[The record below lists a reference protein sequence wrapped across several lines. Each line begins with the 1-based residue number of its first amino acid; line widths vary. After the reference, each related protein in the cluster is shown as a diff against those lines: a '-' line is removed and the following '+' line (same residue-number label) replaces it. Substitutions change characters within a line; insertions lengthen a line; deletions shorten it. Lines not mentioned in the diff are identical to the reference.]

1 VVDRWE
7 ILLEQRTER
16 RMQMF
21 TRILIAVETAAQI
34 PRVRAVAKLLAKPS
48 TLPTPLHVTLMHAT
62 THALGSAKVKI
73 SSDDLEHLTE
83 RLRGDGV
90 EARYL
95 LEFEQPERGIV
106 DAASQAC
113 ADLIVLMPHGR
124 QGLDALSHPSVTAKV
139 LSSATTPLL
148 IWPEHV
154 AVTEAEDFL
163 NLPGAAVIL
172 PLDGGELAERALPYA
187 MDLANTFGRSLLLVR
202 VTPDVTPPMTIIAE
216 QGLVTPEIPRAE
228 QEEACSY
235 LAKIRERYTKDAA
248 LPIQSMALTGGP
260 GLRLLDLAE
269 AHPGSV
275 IVLRTHGR
283 GPLSSAV
290 LGSVTTE
297 LIREGATPVV
307 VIPPHAAA
315 PLARTAP
322 LKRQTAVVG

>member
-1 VVDRWE
+1 
-7 ILLEQRTER
+7 
-16 RMQMF
+16 MF
-21 TRILIAVETAAQI
+21 TRILIAVENAAQTPQVI
-34 PRVRAVAKLLAKPS
+34 AVAKLLAKQS
-48 TLPTPLHVTLMHAT
+48 RLHTPLQVTLMHAT
-62 THALGSAKVKI
+62 THALGSAKVRI

-83 RLRGDGV
+83 RLCAEGV

-95 LEFEQPERGIV
+95 LQFEQPERAIV

-124 QGLDALSHPSVTAKV
+124 QGLDALAHPSVTAKL
-139 LSSATTPLL
+139 LSSAATPLL
-148 IWPEHV
+148 IWQEQ
-154 AVTEAEDFL
+154 AAETGAEEFL

-172 PLDGGELAERALPYA
+172 PLDGGELAEQALPYA
-187 MDLANTFGRSLLLVR
+187 LDLANSFGRSLLLVR
-202 VTPDVTPPMTIIAE
+202 VTPDLTPPMTVVAE
-216 QGLVTPEIPRAE
+216 QGLITPEILRVE

-235 LAKIRERYTKDAA
+235 LAKVRERYTPDAA
-248 LPIQSMALTGGP
+248 LPIQSMALAGGP
-260 GLRLLDLAE
+260 GLRILELAE

-275 IVLRTHGR
+275 IVMRTHGR

-297 LIREGATPVV
+297 IIREGATPAV

-322 LKRQTAVVG
+322 LERTTAVVER